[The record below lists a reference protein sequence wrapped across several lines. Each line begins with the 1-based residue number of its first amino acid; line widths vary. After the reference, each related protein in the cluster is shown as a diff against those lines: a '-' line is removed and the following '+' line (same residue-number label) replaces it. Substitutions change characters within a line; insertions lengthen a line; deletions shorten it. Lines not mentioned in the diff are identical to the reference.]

1 MSMTKSWWPLAAW
14 LWFLVS
20 PGAPEPVRSL
30 ESPRPLSTNPIQHQ
44 TEDAVRM
51 TTLYFPDYVD
61 GGGWS
66 VQLVLSNVD
75 RDAAAEGVVEVYDQ
89 DGGPIRD
96 LFDSEHTLEIPPL
109 GSRVLKSAGAGP
121 LRRGWIEVET
131 DSASVSGLLTY
142 RHTQSGIEVGVQSVE
157 LGEQFALYVEESP
170 TVGAGVA
177 VFKPTAAPRVE
188 FRLRDEEGTDP
199 LEGTIVPWGNFHQR
213 ARTLPEWFDVE
224 GVDTGF
230 LGDFR
235 GLLFLE
241 TEDDSPFAPLGL
253 RFGKGTS
260 SLSAVPAIRT
270 RAPERGTPDLVFP
283 DYVDGAGW
291 SVQLVL
297 SNVDPDAATEAVVEV
312 YDPDGGPIR
321 DLFDSESTLEIP
333 PRGSRILKSSGV
345 GSIRRGWVQVRTS
358 SSSVSGLLTYR
369 QAGTGIEVSVEPV
382 ALGNQFA
389 LFVEESEAIGAGLA
403 LFKPDASPSV
413 ELRLRDEAGNDPL
426 DNVYVPWG
434 NFHQRAR
441 TLPEWFDVAGVD
453 AEFLA
458 DFRGLLF
465 LRTADGSSF
474 APVGLRFGKRS
485 HSLSA
490 VPAIRIP
497 EGGGI
502 DGGQAPPPTVTL
514 SASPNSI
521 DRGQSATLTWS
532 STNAES
538 AEITPGIGKA
548 PTSGTRRVSP
558 TRTTTYRITVRGADG
573 QTATASVTVTVVV
586 SQRVAL
592 GALFEALDG
601 SNWTHRD
608 NWLTDAP
615 LGEWYGVE
623 VDSRGRLV
631 GLRLIAWVDTEEGF
645 RKKIGNQ
652 LTGALPPELA
662 SLPDLR
668 VLDLSNN
675 QLTGPIPPELGQIS
689 QLQELYLWGNQLTGP
704 IPPELGQLSRLQRL
718 HLWGNQLTGPIPPG
732 LGQLSQLQWL
742 ALGANQLTGP
752 IPPELG
758 QLSRLEELRLGT
770 NQLTWPIPPELG
782 QLSQLEFL
790 DLGGNP
796 LTGSLPPELGQ
807 LSRLRFL
814 RLYKNHLMGPIP
826 PELGQ
831 LSRLEELIL
840 DENQLTGLIPP
851 ELGQLSRLQRFSFYR
866 NRLTGPIPPELGQL
880 SRLQTLNLSR
890 NQLTGPIPPSF
901 LQLDQLTEF
910 FFGAQDL
917 CVSGTTDFV
926 KWRQEI
932 EHFAGPYCNESDRA
946 VLAYL
951 HQSTG
956 GEDWTNSD
964 GWLGDGALG
973 EWSGV
978 STDSLGRVTGLDLSN
993 NGLKGRVGSLIGL
1006 AQLTDLRIEGNALS
1020 GRLPLGLTR
1029 LRLRNLDY
1037 TDTDLC
1043 VPNEPSFRAW
1053 LNAIPS
1059 HDGTGVRCGPLSDR
1073 DVLLALYDATDGL
1086 NWAHSENWTIKRQ
1099 LDDWHG
1105 VSVDSQQ
1112 GRLTGLELGGNQLT
1126 GPIPPE
1132 LGQLSQLEWLDLG
1145 WNRLTGPIPPELGQL
1160 SQLQRLDLFGN
1171 QLAGPIPPELG
1182 QLSQL
1187 QWLRLF
1193 GNQLT
1198 GPIPPELGQ
1207 LSQLQELA
1215 LGANQLTGPIP
1226 PELGQLS
1233 QLQRL
1238 RLGRNQL
1245 TGPIP
1250 PELGQ
1255 LSQLQRLDLFGNQ
1268 LTGAIPPE
1276 LGQLSRLE
1284 SLALDNND
1292 LTGSVPPELSRMRS
1306 LKALGLAHNSGLSG
1320 TLPSGLTSLRQL
1332 EWLLAGGTE
1341 LCAPS
1346 AADFQNWL
1354 AGIWKRRIVSCVRD
1368 ALPMAYL
1375 TQAVQSREFPVPLVA
1390 GEKAL
1395 LRVFPT
1401 VSSNRGERVPP
1412 VRARFYVRDRERH
1425 VLDIPGQSTLLPTEV
1440 DEGSLSISANA
1451 EVPGRIVQP
1460 GLEMV
1465 IEIDPDG
1472 TLGSKTGLPKR
1483 IPESGRLAVEVREMP
1498 VFDLTVI
1505 PFLWTPEPDS
1515 TIVDMAK
1522 GMAADPE
1529 GHELLWGTRT
1539 LLPIGDLEVTAHEPV
1554 MSSSNNAYVLLSET
1568 EAIHAMEGASGHYMG
1583 MMSAPG
1589 GAGGVATQPGKISFS
1604 SPLSEIIG
1612 HELGHNLNLAHAP
1625 CGDAEGL
1632 DPAFPETNG
1641 SIGAWGYD
1649 FRGAGQPVPPAR
1661 PDLMSYCHTN
1671 KWISD
1676 YHFTNAIRY
1685 RLHTAA
1691 SGGVSSLVAAPAKS
1705 LLLWGG
1711 VDAAGTPFLEP
1722 AFVVEAPAS
1731 LPRSAGEYRIIG
1743 RTADGDELFALPF
1756 AMPEVAD
1763 GDGRSSFAFVLPAQ
1777 PEWTDTLTR
1786 ITLSGPGGSVTLD
1799 QDTNRPVTI
1808 LRNPRTGQIR
1818 AILRGAEAA
1827 SGNLDAT
1834 VSALSLGPGLER
1846 LTSRGIPDPEDW
1858 TR

>member
-1 MSMTKSWWPLAAW
+1 MSMTKSWVPLAAW

-30 ESPRPLSTNPIQHQ
+30 ENPRPLSTNPIQHQ
-44 TEDAVRM
+44 TEDAERM

-75 RDAAAEGVVEVYDQ
+75 PDAAAEGVVEVYDQ

-96 LFDSEHTLEIPPL
+96 LFDSEPRWEIPPL

-121 LRRGWIEVET
+121 IRRGWIEVET

-142 RHTQSGIEVGVQSVE
+142 RHVQSGIEVGVQSVE
-157 LGEQFALYVEESP
+157 LGDQFALYVEESP

-297 SNVDPDAATEAVVEV
+297 SNVDPDAAAEAVVEV

-426 DNVYVPWG
+426 GNVYVPWG
-434 NFHQRAR
+434 DFHQRAR

-485 HSLSA
+485 RSLSA

-497 EGGGI
+497 EGRGI

-586 SQRVAL
+586 SQRAAL

-623 VDSRGRLV
+623 VDSRGRVV
-631 GLRLIAWVDTEEGF
+631 GLRLIAWVVTEEGY
-645 RKKIGNQ
+645 REKIRNQ

-668 VLDLSNN
+668 VLDLSYNQLTGPIPPELGQLSQLESLILSEN

-689 QLQELYLWGNQLTGP
+689 QLEELRLGWNQLTGPIPPELGQLSRLQWLELYRNQLTGPIPPELGQLSQLEGLRLGWNQLTGP

-718 HLWGNQLTGPIPPG
+718 YLAGNQLTGPIPPELG
-732 LGQLSQLQWL
+732 QLSRLQWLELGWNQLTGPIPPELGQLSQLSRL
-742 ALGANQLTGP
+742 DLGANQLTGP

-758 QLSRLEELRLGT
+758 QLSRLQSLY
-770 NQLTWPIPPELG
+770 
-782 QLSQLEFL
+782 L
-790 DLGGNP
+790 D
-796 LTGSLPPELGQ
+796 
-807 LSRLRFL
+807 
-814 RLYKNHLMGPIP
+814 H
-826 PELGQ
+826 
-831 LSRLEELIL
+831 
-840 DENQLTGLIPP
+840 
-851 ELGQLSRLQRFSFYR
+851 
-866 NRLTGPIPPELGQL
+866 
-880 SRLQTLNLSR
+880 

-901 LQLDQLTEF
+901 LRLDQLTVFSFGYQEF
-910 FFGAQDL
+910 SFGYQDL
-917 CVSGTTDFV
+917 CVPGTTDFV
-926 KWRQEI
+926 TWRKGI
-932 EHFAGPYCNESDRA
+932 ELFYGPYCNESDMA

-951 HQSTG
+951 YQSTG

-993 NGLKGRVGSLIGL
+993 NGLEGRVVASLIRL
-1006 AQLTDLRIEGNALS
+1006 AQLTELRIEGNALS
-1020 GRLPLGLTR
+1020 GPLPLGLTR
-1029 LRLRNLDY
+1029 LRLRTLDY

-1059 HDGTGVRCGPLSDR
+1059 HDGTGVRCGSLSDR
-1073 DVLLALYDATDGL
+1073 DVLLALYDVTDGL
-1086 NWAHSENWTIKRQ
+1086 NWAQSENWTTKRQ

-1105 VSVDSQQ
+1105 VSVDSQ
-1112 GRLTGLELGGNQLT
+1112 GRVIGLRLGRNQLT
-1126 GPIPPE
+1126 GLIPPE
-1132 LGQLSQLEWLDLG
+1132 LGQLSQLETLSLDE
-1145 WNRLTGPIPPELGQL
+1145 NQLTGAIPSELGQL
-1160 SQLQRLDLFGN
+1160 SQLEWLSLD
-1171 QLAGPIPPELG
+1171 E
-1182 QLSQL
+1182 
-1187 QWLRLF
+1187 
-1193 GNQLT
+1193 
-1198 GPIPPELGQ
+1198 
-1207 LSQLQELA
+1207 
-1215 LGANQLTGPIP
+1215 
-1226 PELGQLS
+1226 
-1233 QLQRL
+1233 
-1238 RLGRNQL
+1238 
-1245 TGPIP
+1245 
-1250 PELGQ
+1250 
-1255 LSQLQRLDLFGNQ
+1255 NQ

-1276 LGQLSRLE
+1276 LGQLSRLK
-1284 SLALDNND
+1284 SLALNSND
-1292 LTGSVPPELSRMRS
+1292 LTGSVPPELSRMRG
-1306 LKALGLAHNSGLSG
+1306 LKNLGLAHNSGLSG
-1320 TLPSGLTSLRQL
+1320 ALPSRLTSLRQL
-1332 EWLLAGGTE
+1332 EWLLAEGTE

-1346 AADFQNWL
+1346 TTDFQNWL
-1354 AGIWKRRIVSCVRD
+1354 AGIWKRRVVSCVRD
-1368 ALPMAYL
+1368 GLPMAYL

-1401 VSSNRGERVPP
+1401 ASSNRGERVPP
-1412 VRARFYVRDRERH
+1412 VRARFYVRNRERH

-1451 EVPGRIVQP
+1451 EVPGEIVQP

-1465 IEIDPDG
+1465 VEIDPDG
-1472 TLGSKTGLPKR
+1472 TLGATTGLTRR
-1483 IPESGRLAVEVREMP
+1483 IPESGRLAVEVWEMP
-1498 VFDLTVI
+1498 VFDLTVV
-1505 PFLWTPEPDS
+1505 PFLWTPEPDFS
-1515 TIVDMAK
+1515 IVDMAK

-1529 GHELLWGTRT
+1529 GHELLWDTRT
-1539 LLPIGDLEVTAHEPV
+1539 LLPIRNLEVTAHEPV
-1554 MSSSNNAYVLLSET
+1554 MTSSNDIFTLLSET
-1568 EAIHAMEGASGHYMG
+1568 DAIHAMEGASGHYMG
-1583 MMSAPG
+1583 VMSVSSLE
-1589 GAGGVATQPGKISFS
+1589 GAGAAYGPGKISIS
-1604 SPLSEIIG
+1604 MPTSTTIA
-1612 HELGHNLNLAHAP
+1612 HELGHNLNLGHAP
-1625 CGDAEGL
+1625 CGDPRDV

-1649 FRGAGQPVPPAR
+1649 FRGTGRLVSPAR
-1661 PDLMSYCHTN
+1661 PDLMSYCGP
-1671 KWISD
+1671 KWMSD
-1676 YHFTNAIRY
+1676 YHFTNALRY
-1685 RLHTAA
+1685 RLHTATNG
-1691 SGGVSSLVAAPAKS
+1691 SVSSLVAAPAKS

-1777 PEWTDTLTR
+1777 PEWTDTLSR

-1818 AILRGAEAA
+1818 AVLRGADAA
-1827 SGNLDAT
+1827 SANLDAT
-1834 VSALSLGPGLER
+1834 VSALSLDPGLER